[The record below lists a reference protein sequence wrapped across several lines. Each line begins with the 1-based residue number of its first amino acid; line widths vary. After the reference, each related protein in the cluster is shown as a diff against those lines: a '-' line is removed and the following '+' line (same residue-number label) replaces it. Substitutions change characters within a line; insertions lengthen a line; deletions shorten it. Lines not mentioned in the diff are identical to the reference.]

1 MLQIKERA
9 NEQFTVRCNNRTNMQ
24 ILTSKG
30 YIKEVG
36 QCLFL
41 FNQQTELWEVY
52 DARYAYLVIPNYPRH
67 ERIWNLFDTKKALF
81 SDKLKPVTRPPVNK
95 VELAKDE
102 IMSAIENVASQEL
115 SYRDFYEL
123 VKPYFGLR
131 DFIEVKGRDDKLEED
146 THE

>member
-24 ILTSKG
+24 ILTTKG

-52 DARYAYLVIPNYPRH
+52 DARYAHLVIPNYPTQSPR
-67 ERIWNLFDTKKALF
+67 R
-81 SDKLKPVTRPPVNK
+81 
-95 VELAKDE
+95 
-102 IMSAIENVASQEL
+102 SACWRCV
-115 SYRDFYEL
+115 F
-123 VKPYFGLR
+123 
-131 DFIEVKGRDDKLEED
+131 
-146 THE
+146 

>member
-1 MLQIKERA
+1 MLQINERA
-9 NEQFTVRCNNRTNMQ
+9 NEKFTVRCNNRTNMQ

-52 DARYAYLVIPNYPRH
+52 DARYAYLVIPNHPTH

>member
-9 NEQFTVRCNNRTNMQ
+9 NEQFTVRGNNRTNIQ

-52 DARYAYLVIPNYPRH
+52 DARYAYLVIPNYPTH

-95 VELAKDE
+95 VELSKDE

-146 THE
+146 AHE